1 MKDYDAILSS
11 KIIGLILLLFSTI
24 TLAASPA
31 GLWKSI
37 DDKTGKPRSLI
48 RISEDKGVYS
58 GVVEK
63 GLLEGDTGERVCD
76 KCTDERK
83 DQKIIGM
90 TIIKSIKGKNSSYE
104 GGTILD
110 PDNGKVYRCKMKL
123 NEAGNKLEVRGFVGV
138 SLFGR
143 SQTWMRE
150 E

>member
-1 MKDYDAILSS
+1 MTLSN
-11 KIIGLILLLFSTI
+11 KLFVKTVGLSLLLFSTL

-48 RISEDKGVYS
+48 RISEDNGVYS

-63 GLLEGDTGERVCD
+63 GLLPGDTGERVCD

-90 TIIKSIKGKNSSYE
+90 TIIKNIKEKDGNYA
-104 GGTILD
+104 GGEILD
-110 PDNGKVYRCKMKL
+110 PDNGKVYKCKMKL
-123 NEAGNKLEVRGFVGV
+123 DETGNKLDVRGFIGF
-138 SLFGR
+138 SLLGR
-143 SQTWMRE
+143 SQTWVRE

>member
-1 MKDYDAILSS
+1 MTFTN
-11 KIIGLILLLFSTI
+11 KIIGLSLLLFSTFA
-24 TLAASPA
+24 LAASPA

-48 RISEDKGVYS
+48 RISETDGIFS

-63 GLLEGDTGERVCD
+63 GLLEGDTGEKICD

-90 TIIKSIKGKNSSYE
+90 TIIKDIKQKNGSYE
-104 GGTILD
+104 GGSILD
-110 PDNGKVYRCKMKL
+110 PDNGKVYKCKMKL
-123 NEAGNKLEVRGFVGV
+123 NEAGDKLEVRGFVGF
-138 SLFGR
+138 SLLGR
-143 SQTWMRE
+143 SQTWVRE

>member
-1 MKDYDAILSS
+1 MMTITH
-11 KIIGLILLLFSTI
+11 KIIGLSLLLFSTI

-48 RISEDKGVYS
+48 RISEDNGVFS

-90 TIIKSIKGKNSSYE
+90 TIIKNIKQKDGNYA
-104 GGTILD
+104 GGEILD
-110 PDNGKVYRCKMKL
+110 PDNGKVYKCKMKL
-123 NEAGNKLEVRGFVGV
+123 DETGNKLEVRGFIGF
-138 SLFGR
+138 SLLGR